1 MLIDLHTH
9 TFPSSDDSFMSP
21 DDLIEGAKKAGLD
34 GVCLTEHDRFWNEDE
49 VKSLSEKHSFLV
61 IPGCEVNTD
70 AGHVLVFGLDSYLFG
85 MHKPDFLR
93 GLVDEAG
100 GVMIAAHPYRRRFRR
115 ERAHLEAEYESMVE
129 QACADPIFSLCDA
142 VEGLNG
148 RASEGETAFV
158 ADLAGRLDMGMIGS
172 SDSHR
177 TRHIGTA
184 ATRLDIEVKSVGDL
198 IRAIKGGLYQ
208 AVSLRQTPAIARVG
222 GD

>member
-34 GVCLTEHDRFWNEDE
+34 GVCLTEHDRFWGSGE
-49 VKSLSEKHSFLV
+49 VKALSDKHSFLV

-93 GLVDEAG
+93 RLVDEAG
-100 GVMIAAHPYRRRFRR
+100 GVMIAAHPYRRRYRR
-115 ERAHLEAEYESMVE
+115 ERAHLEAEYASMVE
-129 QACADPIFSLCDA
+129 QACADPLFGLCDA

-148 RASEGETAFV
+148 RATEGQTTFV
-158 ADLAGRLDMGMIGS
+158 GDLAGRLNMGMTGA

-177 TRHIGTA
+177 TKHIGTA
-184 ATRLDIEVKSVGDL
+184 ATRFDIQVEGVEDL
-198 IRAIKGGLYQ
+198 IRGIRGGLYE
-208 AVSLRQTPAIARVG
+208 AVCLRDAPTIAHVG
-222 GD
+222 GS

>member
-21 DDLIEGAKKAGLD
+21 DDLIEAAKEAGLD
-34 GVCLTEHDRFWNEDE
+34 GVCLTEHDRFWDSGE
-49 VKSLSEKHSFLV
+49 VKSLSDKHSFLV

-93 GLVDEAG
+93 RQVDEAG
-100 GVMIAAHPYRRRFRR
+100 GIMIAAHPYRRRYRR
-115 ERAHLEAEYESMVE
+115 ERAHLETEYASMVE
-129 QACADPIFSLCDA
+129 QACADPIFGLCDA

-148 RASEGETAFV
+148 RATEGEAAFV
-158 ADLAGRLDMGMIGS
+158 EDLAGRLNMGMTGS

-177 TRHIGTA
+177 TKHIGTA
-184 ATRLDIEVKSVGDL
+184 ATRFDIRVGGVEDL
-198 IRAIKGGLYQ
+198 IRGIRGGLYQ
-208 AVSLRQTPAIARVG
+208 AVSLRDTPTIAHVVG
-222 GD
+222 G